1 MASIIG
7 YFSGS
12 PPNQAD
18 NKRNIS
24 DVSAS
29 SSHSGEDD
37 SKRPNLNA
45 SGSPTKT
52 EEQSMVKLIE
62 RLFHNF
68 SNSTVARLDAI
79 SNKLESFD
87 SRLDTISSK
96 LDTYD
101 TRMSGIEE
109 RAGSQQL
116 EIIEL
121 SDRVVAIESRNAE
134 IEAKIE
140 NPVDSG
146 WEPVGSP
153 DTKIVLLGDSNSG
166 GKIKFGQGKGT
177 LGAALPG
184 SDIFTPTVENLPDP
198 DTLNGISDLI
208 LAVGTNNLKLD
219 SCIPEDLAK
228 STFTYISKVRISH
241 PSCHV
246 FCPGVLPTTTPDIN
260 SRITKYNFYLNDM
273 CRNLP
278 NASYVDM
285 KTFQSNNGK
294 LLPKFSVGNSDPLHL
309 NEAGLKVYFSR
320 LKFALRAKH
329 GLPNFKR
336 TNRSSNPSAQP
347 RSQS

>member
-37 SKRPNLNA
+37 PKRPNLNV
-45 SGSPTKT
+45 SVSPTKT

-101 TRMSGIEE
+101 TRMRMSGIEE

-121 SDRVVAIESRNAE
+121 SDRVVALESRNAE
-134 IEAKIE
+134 IEAKI
-140 NPVDSG
+140 
-146 WEPVGSP
+146 
-153 DTKIVLLGDSNSG
+153 
-166 GKIKFGQGKGT
+166 
-177 LGAALPG
+177 
-184 SDIFTPTVENLPDP
+184 
-198 DTLNGISDLI
+198 
-208 LAVGTNNLKLD
+208 
-219 SCIPEDLAK
+219 
-228 STFTYISKVRISH
+228 
-241 PSCHV
+241 
-246 FCPGVLPTTTPDIN
+246 
-260 SRITKYNFYLNDM
+260 
-273 CRNLP
+273 
-278 NASYVDM
+278 
-285 KTFQSNNGK
+285 
-294 LLPKFSVGNSDPLHL
+294 
-309 NEAGLKVYFSR
+309 
-320 LKFALRAKH
+320 
-329 GLPNFKR
+329 
-336 TNRSSNPSAQP
+336 
-347 RSQS
+347 